1 MNIRRF
7 RLINKNGEGYNLT
20 TREHFLHT
28 PMGLGFQK
36 ETEYRRL
43 GNQYIILNDAFA
55 QAQIQGDIFFP
66 EPGAYNKY
74 YEFVRFCQNTPLYLL
89 YKPAG
94 REFIR
99 AVQLSYVEKT
109 ELEFGGLNIQVTFD
123 ALTLFYEQISA
134 FNDKAIAITGK
145 TFNYKYDYVYSGGA
159 LNTVTIQSDSYAESP
174 CTVYIY
180 GACENPVWYHYVD
193 GILVATGALTGEIP
207 DGQKLAIDTTNM
219 PYSIKRVDMANRFV
233 ADVYGFADFS
243 TERFITL
250 KHGNNTISVQHS
262 GADALTIAIE
272 AQILYASV

>member
-7 RLINKNGEGYNLT
+7 RLINKNGEGYDLT
-20 TREHFLHT
+20 TRSHFLHT
-28 PMGLGFQK
+28 PYGLGFQR
-36 ETEYRRL
+36 ETEYQRL

-55 QAQIQGDIFFP
+55 QAQIQGEVFFP
-66 EPGAYNKY
+66 NPGAYTKY
-74 YEFVRFCQNTPLYLL
+74 YEFVRFCQNAPLYLL

-99 AVQLSYVEKT
+99 VVRLSYVEKT
-109 ELEFGGLNIQVTFD
+109 ELEAGGLNIQVTFD
-123 ALTLFYEQISA
+123 ALTLFYEQVSA
-134 FNDKAIAITGK
+134 FNDKAIAQTGK
-145 TFNYKYDYVYSGGA
+145 TFNYKYNYVYSGGA

-180 GACENPVWYHYVD
+180 GACENPVWSHYVN
-193 GILVATGALTGEIP
+193 GVLEATGSLVGEIP
-207 DGQKLAIDTTNM
+207 DGQKLAIDTTEI
-219 PYSIKRVDMANRFV
+219 PYSIKRVDMANQFV

-250 KHGNNTISVQHS
+250 KHGDNTISVQHS